1 MHTVGGG
8 EYISAQLILG
18 NKIVNVRVTLSDNE
32 TKKKCFYLCFVGLHV
47 AALTQIL
54 DDTKQHIHNVRI
66 WVYGWGHFFST
77 CRAYVDLV
85 FSMENT
91 SDTNDEEE
99 KQNNEFV
106 LCSSI
111 ISLQIHSIQVFETC
125 ELNV

>member
-1 MHTVGGG
+1 MLHGAHGWRGGK
-8 EYISAQLILG
+8 YTSAQLILG

-85 FSMENT
+85 FSMEKY
-91 SDTNDEEE
+91 ERHKRRGREVE
-99 KQNNEFV
+99 
-106 LCSSI
+106 
-111 ISLQIHSIQVFETC
+111 
-125 ELNV
+125 

>member
-85 FSMENT
+85 FSMEKY
-91 SDTNDEEE
+91 ERHKRRGREAE
-99 KQNNEFV
+99 
-106 LCSSI
+106 
-111 ISLQIHSIQVFETC
+111 
-125 ELNV
+125 